1 MSLPISFVS
10 FNYLVGNHPHLHL
23 SGSYFLFILLGKIY
37 HFEYGV
43 FIINKDIIYVY
54 NYVFYFF
61 VKCILGNINT
71 FYWEKKYS
79 TQTLICVLEI
89 WKVCEIVVANMFAT
103 IQSLPYRLN
112 IHDVRESL
120 VSASIPRPESL
131 SKFCRI
137 LNQFISGKMVNKV
150 ITNKLVY
157 SK

>member
-1 MSLPISFVS
+1 MCLIM
-10 FNYLVGNHPHLHL
+10 
-23 SGSYFLFILLGKIY
+23 YFI
-37 HFEYGV
+37 
-43 FIINKDIIYVY
+43 
-54 NYVFYFF
+54 FF

-112 IHDVRESL
+112 INDVRKSL

-137 LNQFISGKMVNKV
+137 LNQFISGKNGK
-150 ITNKLVY
+150 
-157 SK
+157 